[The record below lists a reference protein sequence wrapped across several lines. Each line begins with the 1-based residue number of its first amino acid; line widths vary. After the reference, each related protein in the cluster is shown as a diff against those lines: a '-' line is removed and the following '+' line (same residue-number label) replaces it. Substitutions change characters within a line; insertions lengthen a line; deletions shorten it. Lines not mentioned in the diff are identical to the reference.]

1 MVLGTLIAVLSV
13 FTAVS
18 SYQGSIADSK
28 QNESEIQGMKDLN
41 DGNAVYL
48 EANQFI
54 VYDYSMYDGW
64 YTAEPGSDQEQYYQD
79 SYSPALQ
86 ESISANPDD
95 PFSEAYYNTMYA
107 DANDYWA
114 ASDAAF
120 ETADIVLMTD
130 DLSHLPWLI
139 RHARRALK
147 IIKQSITFALSIK
160 ALFILLTLFGYATLW
175 MAIMADTGASLL
187 VVFNGLRLLKR

>member
-1 MVLGTLIAVLSV
+1 MKSLRFLGREVVLGTLIAVLSV

-120 ETADIVLMTD
+120 ETAGQWDNRGDGLQLVVLIM
-130 DLSHLPWLI
+130 
-139 RHARRALK
+139 ALGLAFAAWASLLK
-147 IIKQSITFALSIK
+147 EESNLRLMFSALSIIM
-160 ALFILLTLFGYATLW
+160 LVFGLIRYLAVP
-175 MAIMADTGASLL
+175 AVAG
-187 VVFNGLRLLKR
+187 